1 MINGAHVILFSHDP
15 DADRRFLRE
24 VLQSRTVDA
33 GDGWL
38 ILALPPSE
46 VAVHPTD
53 DEPKQELYL
62 ACDDIA
68 ATLDL
73 CSVHG
78 ATVERGPMD
87 AGWGVVATIVL
98 PSGAQLSVYEPRHPV
113 AYDVL

>member
-1 MINGAHVILFSHDP
+1 MINGAHVILFSHEP

-24 VLQSRTVDA
+24 VLGSRTVDA

-46 VAVHPTD
+46 LAVHPTD

-68 ATLDL
+68 ATLET
-73 CSVHG
+73 CVAHG
-78 ATVERGPMD
+78 ATIDRAPTE
-87 AGWGVVATIVL
+87 AGWGVVATIML
-98 PSGAQLSVYEPRHPV
+98 PSGAHLSVYEPRHPV
-113 AYDVL
+113 AYEVR